1 MIARG
6 DVQGAATEALRR
18 HGPRALRYLR
28 AVLHDEDLARDAFS
42 EFAERVWKGLPSFE
56 WRSSLRTWMLRL
68 AWNAAMNVRDEAWRR
83 RARRFET
90 GEASRLAEELRTK
103 SFVRVER
110 QRNALLELRA
120 TLSPE
125 EQSLLALR
133 VDQGLSWGEVAEV
146 LGAEGAPIDPAT
158 LTKRFE
164 RLKDRLGRLAR
175 EKGLID

>member
-1 MIARG
+1 MLARG
-6 DVQGAATEALRR
+6 DPQGAATEALRR

-42 EFAERVWKGLPSFE
+42 EFAERAWRGLPSFE

-133 VDQGLSWGEVAEV
+133 IDQGLSWDEVAEV
-146 LGAEGAPIDPAT
+146 LGAEGSPVDPAT
-158 LTKRFE
+158 LTQRFARLKE
-164 RLKDRLGRLAR
+164 RLGKLAR
-175 EKGLID
+175 AKGLIE